1 MESLITYRNE
11 AFKENIQP
19 IREKTEHHYNLL
31 NEATLKF
38 ISTLGDIEK
47 RYLNSQET
55 PEELLNAITMATT
68 NINHVCEQFER
79 RVGHDSDII
88 KEARIEFRKKTDH
101 VLSNSYVVNRTRTW
115 PQGYQGDYKTL
126 EFIYRNSPQSEGIG
140 YYLDLYCLNAT
151 VAHAVRNR
159 IKTLESILKEE
170 ISMRKRPA
178 VLNVACGSCRELMGL
193 SDVIINSNAK
203 VTCIDFDNDALDFAQ
218 SRLYHTGALPQIEL
232 RKYNAAR
239 MFDHEL
245 NMAAFGKQD
254 IIYSVGYFDY
264 LETDFLVKMLSSLY
278 MLLNPDGKLIMTF
291 KDADYY
297 KTQDYHWLIDWD
309 GFLQRNE
316 NDFKRILKKAWI
328 PDNALSQ
335 TRDKSGVII
344 FCTATK

>member
-11 AFKENIQP
+11 AFKKDIGI
-19 IREKTEHHYNLL
+19 IREKSDHPYRLL
-31 NEATLKF
+31 NEATMKF
-38 ISTLGDIEK
+38 ISTLEDIEK
-47 RYLNSQET
+47 RYLGAQET
-55 PEELLNAITMATT
+55 PDELLNAVTKAITNM
-68 NINHVCEQFER
+68 NSVCEQFER
-79 RVGHDSDII
+79 MVDHDGDII
-88 KEARIEFRKKTDH
+88 KEARIDFRKRTDSI
-101 VLSNSYVVNRTRTW
+101 LSKSYFINRARTW
-115 PQGYQGDYKTL
+115 PQGYQGDHKML
-126 EFIYRNSPQSEGIG
+126 ESLYRNTPQSEGIG
-140 YYLDLYCLNAT
+140 YYLDLYALN
-151 VAHAVRNR
+151 VALAEGVRNR
-159 IKTLESILKEE
+159 IKKLEDILSEE
-170 ISMRKRPA
+170 ISMRNKPS
-178 VLNVACGSCRELMGL
+178 VLNVACGSCRELMGA
-193 SDVIINSNAK
+193 SPAIINSEAK

>member
-19 IREKTEHHYNLL
+19 IREKTDHHYNLL

-38 ISTLGDIEK
+38 ISTLEDIEK

-55 PEELLNAITMATT
+55 PEELLNAITMAMT
-68 NINHVCEQFER
+68 NMHRVCEQFER
-79 RVGHDSDII
+79 RVGYESDII

-101 VLSNSYVVNRTRTW
+101 VLSKSYFINRTRTW
-115 PQGYQGDYKTL
+115 PQGYKGDYKTL
-126 EFIYRNSPQSEGIG
+126 EYVYRNTPLSQGLG
-140 YYLDLYCLNAT
+140 YYWDLYFLNVK
-151 VAHAVRNR
+151 VAHGVKNR
-159 IKTLESILKEE
+159 IKRLENILREE
-170 ISMRKRPA
+170 ISVRKRPA
-178 VLNVACGSCRELMGL
+178 VLNVACGSCRELMGA
-193 SDVIINSNAK
+193 SAAIINSEAK
-203 VTCIDFDNDALDFAQ
+203 VICVDFDNDALDFAQ
-218 SRLYHTGALPQIEL
+218 NRLYYTGALPQIEL

-245 NMAAFGKQD
+245 NMAAFGMQD

-264 LETDFLVKMLSSLY
+264 LEDDFLVKMLRALY
-278 MLLNPDGKLIMTF
+278 ALLNPGGKLIMTF

-316 NDFKRILKKAWI
+316 NDFKRILEKAGI
-328 PDNALSQ
+328 PDTALSQ
-335 TRDKSGVII
+335 SRDKSKVII